1 MQSGNDNLYP
11 DGPCLAKLRIAALG
25 GRYRGSR
32 RTDPNFEARET
43 AERALARLLELRASL
58 SPSIADVAA
67 VASEVRVP
75 SGSVSAANAVRAEAW
90 FAIRKVVRTLEGNNP
105 GTSDL
110 TAFWRRAI
118 DMTKLWLE
126 AIDR

>member
-1 MQSGNDNLYP
+1 MAWILNVKRKAPLYP
-11 DGPCLAKLRIAALG
+11 DI
-25 GRYRGSR
+25 
-32 RTDPNFEARET
+32 EARGT

-75 SGSVSAANAVRAEAW
+75 SGSVSAANTVRAEAW
-90 FAIRKVVRTLEGNNP
+90 LAIRKVVRTLEGNNP

>member
-1 MQSGNDNLYP
+1 MDPNIE
-11 DGPCLAKLRIAALG
+11 A
-25 GRYRGSR
+25 R
-32 RTDPNFEARET
+32 RT
-43 AERALARLLELRASL
+43 AESALARLLELRAAI
-58 SPSIADVAA
+58 SPSIGDVAA

-75 SGSVSAANAVRAEAW
+75 PGSASAANTARVEAW
-90 FAIRKVVRTLEGNNP
+90 LAIRKIVRTLEGNNP

>member
-1 MQSGNDNLYP
+1 MDSDI
-11 DGPCLAKLRIAALG
+11 K
-25 GRYRGSR
+25 
-32 RTDPNFEARET
+32 ARET

-75 SGSVSAANAVRAEAW
+75 SGAASAANAARAEAW
-90 FAIRKVVRTLEGNNP
+90 LAIRKVVRTLEGNNP
-105 GTSDL
+105 GTTDL
-110 TAFWRRAI
+110 TAFWRQAI

>member
-1 MQSGNDNLYP
+1 M
-11 DGPCLAKLRIAALG
+11 
-25 GRYRGSR
+25 
-32 RTDPNFEARET
+32 DPNIEARET
-43 AERALARLLELRASL
+43 AERAVARLLELRASP

-75 SGSVSAANAVRAEAW
+75 SGSASAANTARAEAW
-90 FAIRKVVRTLEGNNP
+90 LAIRKVVRTLEGNNP
-105 GTSDL
+105 GTIDL
-110 TAFWRRAI
+110 IAFWRQAI

>member
-1 MQSGNDNLYP
+1 M
-11 DGPCLAKLRIAALG
+11 
-25 GRYRGSR
+25 
-32 RTDPNFEARET
+32 DPTIEARET
-43 AERALARLLELRASL
+43 AEHALAKLLELRTAV
-58 SPSIADVAA
+58 SPNIADVAA

-75 SGSVSAANAVRAEAW
+75 SGSSSAANTARAEAW
-90 FAIRKVVRTLEGNNP
+90 LAIRKVVRTLEGNNP

-110 TAFWRRAI
+110 SAFWRQAI